1 MKTRKN
7 KHSSRS
13 RQQSSHRRQQSS
25 HSQWLPVG
33 DGHLIHFLETGS
45 PSGKPVV
52 VLHGGPGGGIQY
64 DVLQFFDLSKWRV
77 ILFDQRGC
85 GKSLFQS
92 NSNRRTDHNTTW
104 DLVSD
109 MEKLRKHLQIDSW
122 TVFGGSWGS
131 TLALA
136 YASKHMNRCAGFVL
150 RGISLLEPW
159 ENNWL
164 YTPGGAARLFPEEW
178 SKFAKFGTS
187 LREYSRALNSRNRQT
202 RRRAAR
208 AWYSWESALS
218 SLDSVPSSHPS
229 DSDATVE
236 AIAQLEHHY
245 FSHGG
250 WLRKGQLLNTA
261 RRIPRTIPVR
271 IVQGRYDMVC
281 PAWSAV
287 QLARAISH
295 AHVQITVA
303 GHSAFDAGNA
313 SALKKAV
320 ASLISD

>member
-7 KHSSRS
+7 KH
-13 RQQSSHRRQQSS
+13 SSHRRQQSS
-25 HSQWLPVG
+25 HSQWLSVG
-33 DGHLIHFLETGS
+33 DGHLIHFLEAGS

-202 RRRAAR
+202 RRRAAH

-218 SLDSVPSSHPS
+218 SLDSDVSAVSGPH
-229 DSDATVE
+229 DSNATVE

-250 WLRKGQLLNTA
+250 WLRKGQLLDTA
-261 RRIPRTIPVR
+261 RRIPSTIPVR

-287 QLARAISH
+287 QLARTVPH
-295 AHVQITVA
+295 AHLEITVA
-303 GHSAFDAGNA
+303 GHSAFDDGNA

-320 ASLISD
+320 ASLC